1 MMISD
6 EELRSRLRKNDPGF
20 NFPPVNSSTRKYL
33 LNLLKKKE
41 AIGRKIYPGL
51 ETKPVTTY
59 ETSSTD
65 DEEET
70 KVKASEMKLAQA
82 SKSKNSA
89 TKKMKRESKPKEF
102 SSSSSEEDSKVETPE
117 NQSVTKKKS
126 PVPSMILSGLGSVVL
141 VVLWLF
147 LVQIPPETLPAL
159 TTTGGVLQ
167 TFTPPINPSL
177 VLMVTIGLTGLFG
190 LYHLYQWRREA
201 SQERREAILQ
211 LARDATSLV
220 YQHSIKSGQTSGIP
234 IIHVRDRLIPLA
246 EREAK
251 DGLWNEA
258 VEYISENESRLR
270 QERQILCG
278 EDFQV
283 WRWVC
288 QL

>member
-1 MMISD
+1 
-6 EELRSRLRKNDPGF
+6 
-20 NFPPVNSSTRKYL
+20 
-33 LNLLKKKE
+33 
-41 AIGRKIYPGL
+41 
-51 ETKPVTTY
+51 
-59 ETSSTD
+59 
-65 DEEET
+65 
-70 KVKASEMKLAQA
+70 
-82 SKSKNSA
+82 
-89 TKKMKRESKPKEF
+89 
-102 SSSSSEEDSKVETPE
+102 
-117 NQSVTKKKS
+117 
-126 PVPSMILSGLGSVVL
+126 MILSGLGSVVLVVL

-159 TTTGGVLQ
+159 TTTGVGVLQ
-167 TFTPPINPSL
+167 TFTPAINPSL
-177 VLMVTIGLTGLFG
+177 VLLVTIGLTGLFG
-190 LYHLYQWRREA
+190 LYLYQWRREA

-270 QERQILCG
+270 QERQRLYG

>member
-70 KVKASEMKLAQA
+70 KVKASEMKLAQT

-102 SSSSSEEDSKVETPE
+102 SSSSIEEDSKVETPE
-117 NQSVTKKKS
+117 NQSVTKNKS

-159 TTTGGVLQ
+159 
-167 TFTPPINPSL
+167 PAINPGL
-177 VLMVTIGLTGLFG
+177 VLLVTIGLTGLFG
-190 LYHLYQWRREA
+190 LYLYQWRREA
-201 SQERREAILQ
+201 RRETILQ